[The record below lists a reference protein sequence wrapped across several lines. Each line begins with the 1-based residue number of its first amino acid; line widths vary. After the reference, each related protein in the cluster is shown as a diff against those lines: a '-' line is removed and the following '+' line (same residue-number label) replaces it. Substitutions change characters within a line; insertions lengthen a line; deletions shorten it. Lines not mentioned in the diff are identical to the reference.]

1 MYVRVCTC
9 AVLQS
14 SLVSWIAIKCA
25 FVQLFIYIT
34 NFALSLKATLE
45 ILSNGIKNNRS
56 KEWLTRERER
66 KGRII
71 GEGRMRGSCKFKAR
85 HNIFYPSRVFRYQ
98 RDANNF
104 GKSPRD
110 FAPLVRLASPC
121 HAWCLAVIAY
131 RLLSTLFTYFKN
143 PPLADSLAL
152 PPREGIG

>member
-1 MYVRVCTC
+1 MCTC

-14 SLVSWIAIKCA
+14 SMVSCIAIKCA

-45 ILSNGIKNNRS
+45 ILSNGIKNNRN
-56 KEWLTRERER
+56 KEWRNGRVRERR
-66 KGRII
+66 GR
-71 GEGRMRGSCKFKAR
+71 GEGRGEVPVSLKRGIIYFIHLGSSDIKETQTISA
-85 HNIFYPSRVFRYQ
+85 
-98 RDANNF
+98 
-104 GKSPRD
+104 SPHATLRPC
-110 FAPLVRLASPC
+110 FASPC

-143 PPLADSLAL
+143 PPWTDSLAR